1 LTLGVCEEQHTRESP
16 LTATRYHVLGF
27 LCAAAVIAY
36 VQRMGLNVA
45 EEAIREDLA
54 LDKEQLG
61 MVMSA
66 WYFGYAAL
74 QLPSGW
80 LADRF
85 GSRVVLAALALCWS
99 AWTALTALAWD
110 HHSLLVFWLCMGLA
124 QAGIFPCSAKS
135 IGQWFDD
142 SRRASASGLLA
153 SAMALGGAIAPALTG
168 VLLTYYTW
176 QEVFTGYA
184 AVGIIWAAS
193 YLMLIPEA
201 PDATLL
207 LPDEPARR
215 VALPQVVR
223 WQPGDWLT
231 LVTSVPMILLCSQ
244 QFFRAC
250 GMAFFY
256 TWFPTFLRETRGVDL
271 KESGYMTGVV
281 GLGAMLGGIL
291 GGFVSDWLLVRTGNR
306 RLSRQGIA
314 VVGLS
319 ICCVLVLASN
329 EIDDTKV
336 AIGMIALGTFAATF
350 GGISGYTVA
359 IDFGGRRVA
368 TIFSIMNMCGN
379 IGAAIFPFI
388 VGKLLTGPAGTPGS
402 ASDWDVVIYL
412 FAGILAIDAIIWAL
426 LNPKGTLFRDE
437 PTGRRST
444 ASKLAR

>member
-1 LTLGVCEEQHTRESP
+1 

-36 VQRMGLNVA
+36 MQRMGLNVA
-45 EEAIREDLA
+45 EQAIREDLA

-85 GSRVVLAALALCWS
+85 GSRVVLTSLALCWS
-99 AWTALTALAWD
+99 AWTAIAALAWD
-110 HHSLLVFWLCMGLA
+110 HQSLLIFWLCMGLA

-135 IGQWFDD
+135 IGLWFGDA
-142 SRRASASGLLA
+142 RRASASGLLA

-168 VLLTYYTW
+168 RLLDSYTW
-176 QEVFTGYA
+176 QSVFFAYA
-184 AVGIIWAAS
+184 ALGAVWAVLY
-193 YLMLIPEA
+193 YLLIPDT
-201 PDATLL
+201 PRRQPAT
-207 LPDEPARR
+207 DGEPLSNSPTPA
-215 VALPQVVR
+215 VVR
-223 WQPGDWLT
+223 WKPGDWLT
-231 LVTSVPMILLCSQ
+231 LVTSMSMVLLCSQ

-256 TWFPTFLRETRGVDL
+256 TWFPTFLRETRNVDIA
-271 KESGYMTGVV
+271 ESGYMTGFV

-329 EIDDTKV
+329 EVGDTNV

-359 IDFGGRRVA
+359 IEFGGRRVA
-368 TIFSIMNMCGN
+368 TIFSVMNMCGN
-379 IGAAIFPFI
+379 IGAAIFPYV
-388 VGKLLTGPAGTPGS
+388 VGRLLTGPAGTPGS

-426 LNPKGTLFRDE
+426 LNPRGTLFRD
-437 PTGRRST
+437 
-444 ASKLAR
+444 